1 MGLNPELE
9 HAIDRIAKTPILL
22 VASDFDGT
30 LAPIVP
36 NPSDARGTPEALSA
50 LNALAAMDSTH
61 GSIIS
66 GRARADLITL
76 LGAHVG
82 TLHLIGSHGAE
93 MNGDPSLTPEQASA
107 VELLQDGAARLAAR
121 FPGLLIE
128 HKPSGIAI
136 HYRHVEAEAH
146 NEVRERIEALGAC
159 VPGAMLRPGLM
170 VLEILVTRADK
181 GTALAHV
188 RRRVGATG
196 AIFLG
201 DDTTDEDAF
210 SALDHSDL
218 AIKVGDGPTRA
229 WQRVASQEDVPLA
242 LSLLS
247 ERRAEWLATR
257 RLVPINHH
265 ALLSDQRTIAIV
277 EPAGRISWLCVPRL
291 DSTAIFASM
300 LGDERAGYFDILP
313 EHPTDAPTQ
322 AYLGDTLTLRT
333 HHGTIEIIDY
343 LDCTAGRPYQRAGR
357 TDLIRVVSGSGRAH
371 IRFAPRLD
379 FGRIPTNLRIR
390 EGGVELVGSV
400 DPIVLRAPG
409 VEWELVQEGPHQ
421 TAIATI
427 NLTSGPCMLELRAG
441 TSTLRESTVP
451 EQERREQTAE
461 TWEKWAAKLRLP
473 ALYPDLVKR
482 SALTIRSLC
491 YGPSGAISAAATTS
505 LPEQLG
511 GVRNWDY
518 RYCWIRDASW
528 SAASLVQLGLSGH
541 AMKLLDWILG
551 IVDNLDGPERLRPLY
566 TVSGH
571 DLGPE
576 AEIPELAG
584 YAESRPVRVGNAA
597 NQQVQ
602 LDVFGTVADLIAQ
615 LAEAGAPL
623 TPEHMRLL
631 DAMVEAV
638 ARRWHEPDHGIWEVR
653 GPPRHHVPSK
663 IMCWHTIDRAIVT
676 RQIIDG
682 TIREDDAALRSKIHL
697 DILAHGFSAKLGGLS
712 GSYDCDEPDAAC
724 LLGVLTGL
732 LPPDDPRMIGTVE
745 AVERHLRR
753 GVAVYRYLGDD
764 GLPGIEGGFN
774 ICTGWLIESYAAIGR
789 DQDAL
794 ELLRQFVA
802 LAGPTGLFAEEHDP
816 IADRPLGNF
825 PQCYSHLAMINAAL
839 RLSRLNVL
847 SPEILAR

>member
-1 MGLNPELE
+1 MGLTHELTE
-9 HAIDRIAKTPILL
+9 ALSRLATTPILL

-30 LAPIVP
+30 LAEIVP
-36 NPSDARGTPEALSA
+36 NPSDARGTPDAIQALHALSC
-50 LNALAAMDSTH
+50 MDSTH
-61 GSIIS
+61 CSVIS
-66 GRARADLITL
+66 GRARGDLISL
-76 LGAHVG
+76 LGNEVG
-82 TLHLIGSHGAE
+82 ALHLVGSHGAE
-93 MNGDPSLTPEQASA
+93 MDGTPTMSPEQLSA
-107 VELLQDGAARLAAR
+107 VELLRDGAARLAAR
-121 FPGLLIE
+121 YPGLLIE
-128 HKPSGIAI
+128 HKPTGIAV
-136 HYRHVEAEAH
+136 HFRHVDAQSH
-146 NEVRERIEALGAC
+146 DEVRSRIEALGAC
-159 VPGAMLRPGLM
+159 VPGSMLRPGLM
-170 VLEILVTRADK
+170 VLEILVVRADK
-181 GTALAHV
+181 GTALGHV
-188 RRRVGATG
+188 RRRIGATG

-210 SALDHSDL
+210 SALDQTDL
-218 AIKVGDGPTRA
+218 AVKVGDGPTRA
-229 WQRVASQEDVPLA
+229 WYRVASQADVATVLTLLA
-242 LSLLS
+242 
-247 ERRAEWLATR
+247 EQRAAWLAAR
-257 RLVPINHH
+257 SLVPINHH
-265 ALLSDQRTIAIV
+265 AILSDQRTIAV
-277 EPAGRISWLCVPRL
+277 LEPTGRVCWMCVPRI
-291 DSTAIFASM
+291 DSTAIFASL
-300 LGDERAGYFDILP
+300 LGGERAGYFEIVP
-313 EHPTDAPTQ
+313 EQSEGVPTQ
-322 AYLGDTLTLRT
+322 AYVGDTLTLRT
-333 HHGTIEIIDY
+333 HYGSLEIIDY
-343 LDCTAGRPYQRAGR
+343 FDCTGGRPFQRAGR
-357 TDLIRVVSGSGRAH
+357 TDLIRMISGSGRA
-371 IRFAPRLD
+371 IVRFAPRLD

-390 EGGVELVGSV
+390 EAGVELVGSV

-409 VEWELVQEGPHQ
+409 VEWELLQDGPHQ
-421 TAIATI
+421 TAIATLDLA
-427 NLTSGPCMLELRAG
+427 NGPYMLELRAG
-441 TSTLRESTVP
+441 TSTLRENTIS
-451 EQERREQTAE
+451 EQDRRLE
-461 TWEKWAAKLRLP
+461 TSEMWEKWAAKLRLP
-473 ALYPDLVKR
+473 ALYPELVKR

-518 RYCWIRDASW
+518 RYCWIRDAAW
-528 SAASLVQLGLSGH
+528 SAGSLVQLGLSGH

-576 AEIPELAG
+576 AEIPEMAG
-584 YAESRPVRVGNAA
+584 YGNSRPVRVGNAA

-663 IMCWHTIDRAIVT
+663 IMCWHTLDRAIVT

-682 TIREDDAALRSKIHL
+682 TIRDDEAALRTLIHT
-697 DILAHGFSAKLGGLS
+697 DIITHGYSEKLGGFA
-712 GSYDCDEPDAAC
+712 GSYESDEPDAAC

-732 LPPDDPRMIGTVE
+732 LPPDDRRMAGTVE

-753 GVAVYRYLGDD
+753 GVAVYRYHGDD
-764 GLPGIEGGFN
+764 GLPGVEGGFN
-774 ICTGWLIESYAAIGR
+774 ICTGWLIESYATIGR

-794 ELLRQFVA
+794 ELLRQYVA